1 MGDEL
6 SRKDRAALMASQE
19 QVECYAGHEYPQ
31 RPVAFWWQGQRLVV
45 AAVRSEA
52 RLPDG
57 KRFVVETTGEQVFE
71 INYNQARDTWTV
83 RDVS

>member
-1 MGDEL
+1 MP
-6 SRKDRAALMASQE
+6 SQI
-19 QVECYAGHEYPQ
+19 QVECYAGHTYPQ

-45 AAVRSEA
+45 TAVRGEA
-52 RLPDG
+52 HLPDG

-71 INYNQARDTWTV
+71 INYNQIQDTWIV

>member
-1 MGDEL
+1 M
-6 SRKDRAALMASQE
+6 
-19 QVECYAGHEYPQ
+19 ECYSGSEYPE

-45 AAVRSEA
+45 SAVRSQA

-57 KRFVVETTGEQVFE
+57 KRFLVETAGEQVFE
-71 INYNQARDTWTV
+71 INYNQPDDTWTV